1 MGRRRAAHHT
11 GARIPALV
19 PEAFVT
25 VLHPLASAR
34 RRQTHP
40 GTQGEQAERQQ
51 QQNQDEQKARGL
63 TVQQTEQRLR
73 VALGQQRTAFGADK
87 ARRPVA
93 GLAQQTTTTERTGQ
107 SGQDV
112 SSAKAA
118 SCSARFRLQPAD
130 GLIPGPGSAGRSQV
144 MPLTVAAAAAQESV
158 VLVQQMLAAVGA
170 GHGVK
175 AAVQQRWWPASPAAV
190 QNGPN
195 RSRWPGPHPQALA
208 QSAQP
213 GLGPRCRNG
222 THAATQVRGVLL
234 RCRRRWR

>member
-1 MGRRRAAHHT
+1 MMGRRRAAHHT

-130 GLIPGPGSAGRSQV
+130 GLIPGPGSASRSQV
-144 MPLTVAAAAAQESV
+144 MPLTVAAAAAQESL
-158 VLVQQMLAAVGA
+158 VLRQQMLTR
-170 GHGVK
+170 
-175 AAVQQRWWPASPAAV
+175 VQSRR
-190 QNGPN
+190 NGPGLPSPHV
-195 RSRWPGPHPQALA
+195 RSLA
-208 QSAQP
+208 RAKPP